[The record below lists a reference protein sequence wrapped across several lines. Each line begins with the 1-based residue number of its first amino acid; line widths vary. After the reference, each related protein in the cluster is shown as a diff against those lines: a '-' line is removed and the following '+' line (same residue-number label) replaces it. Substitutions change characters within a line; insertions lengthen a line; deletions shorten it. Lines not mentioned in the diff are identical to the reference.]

1 MRISP
6 ENFMNVQKKQSDNI
20 FVLLRIQEVC
30 QIFTPLTQLLKARG
44 VRVLFAHPYHR
55 LEA

>member
-1 MRISP
+1 
-6 ENFMNVQKKQSDNI
+6 MNVKKKQIDNI

-30 QIFTPLTQLLKARG
+30 QMFTPLTQLLKARG
-44 VRVLFAHPYHR
+44 VRGLRAHPYHR